1 MKRPDFY
8 PFLRRLKAAFI
19 GVFDFSLPRDKEVE
33 AATVETIKHESEFR
47 GANLWMLIFAV
58 FIASL
63 GLNINSIV
71 VIVGA
76 MLIAPL
82 MGPAM
87 GFGLGVGAFD
97 FGLIKSSL
105 KSFGVVTFIGAA
117 TAFIFFFLFPYSEA
131 PSELL
136 LRTQPSVYD
145 IFIALFGGT
154 AGIVAC
160 SSRSKANIIAGV
172 AVATALMPPLCTVG
186 FGIAAGNMVF
196 LLGGLYLYFFNS
208 VFIGIGAAAMVRMLK
223 ISRPKVFDKNREN
236 RISTAVVG
244 VILLTFI
251 PCLILSVSL
260 FRQSIFEKNLRDFK
274 VNELRFQGTHI
285 LDKEIGERDGSRS
298 VKFVMVGESVPEE
311 LIRIALAKRGDYN
324 LGDVEISVNQGLGK
338 GEELD
343 INTVKSVV
351 LQDVFR
357 ERDAR
362 VHDQEVL
369 IDSLRRRLDY
379 YKEISNVNAALVP
392 EIRTLFPYVDEIS
405 INYSVIT
412 KIDSLQQSAKQDTVA
427 LVYLKSHEQV
437 PASERRKITDWLKV
451 RTKQDNVRLLW
462 QSSQR

>member
-33 AATVETIKHESEFR
+33 AATIETIKHGAEFR
-47 GANLWMLIFAV
+47 GVNLWMLIFSV

-63 GLNINSIV
+63 GLNVNSIV

-87 GFGLGVGAFD
+87 GFGLGVGILDFD
-97 FGLIKSSL
+97 LIKSSL
-105 KSFGVVTFIGAA
+105 KSFGVVTFIGAV

-136 LRTQPSVYD
+136 LRTRPTIYD
-145 IFIALFGGT
+145 AFIALFGGT

-186 FGIAAGNMVF
+186 FGIAAGNTAF
-196 LLGGLYLYFFNS
+196 LFGGLYLYFINS
-208 VFIGIGAAAMVRMLK
+208 VFIGIGAVVMTRILK
-223 ISRPKVFDKNREN
+223 FSKTEVVDKNREK

-260 FRQSIFEKNLRDFK
+260 FRQSVFEKNLRDFE
-274 VNELRFQGTHI
+274 VNELRFRGTHI
-285 LDKEIGERDGSRS
+285 LDKEIGDCS

-311 LIRIALAKRGDYN
+311 LIRIALAKRGNYN
-324 LGDVEISVNQGLGK
+324 LEDVEISVNQGLGK

-351 LQDVFR
+351 LQDVFH

-362 VHDQEVL
+362 VRDQEVL

-412 KIDSLQQSAKQDTVA
+412 KIDSLQQSAQQDTVA

-437 PASERRKITDWLKV
+437 SASERRKITDWLKV